1 MATRIWSKAEINTIQ
16 HDANKVLQ
24 DISKLSSRLG
34 VAGLEAVETS
44 GDRLASTVQ
53 TQLAELRHRM
63 AGINDAMKEYG
74 GRADQSVRNHPFYLR
89 GIGHRL
95 PARQTSLW
103 QFPLG
108 ALVGS

>member
-44 GDRLASTVQ
+44 GDRWLA
-53 TQLAELRHRM
+53 RCR
-63 AGINDAMKEYG
+63 
-74 GRADQSVRNHPFYLR
+74 RNWPNFATEW
-89 GIGHRL
+89 
-95 PARQTSLW
+95 PALTM
-103 QFPLG
+103 P
-108 ALVGS
+108 